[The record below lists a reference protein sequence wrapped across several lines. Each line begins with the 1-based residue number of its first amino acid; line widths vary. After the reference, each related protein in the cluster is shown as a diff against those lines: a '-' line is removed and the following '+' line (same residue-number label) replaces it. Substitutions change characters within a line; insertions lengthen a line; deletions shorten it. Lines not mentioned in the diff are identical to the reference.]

1 MFGSMCVA
9 GCTWKSEWLS
19 IIQRMANAACGAA
32 LKALKRIGRDVIDIM
47 SWSLGQAWEPP
58 SIKMD
63 EVFHKQ
69 KEYLFGHIEIVY
81 SATKNL
87 VKSIGNFYSLSK
99 TTSPRKLPS

>member
-1 MFGSMCVA
+1 
-9 GCTWKSEWLS
+9 
-19 IIQRMANAACGAA
+19 MANAVCDVA

-47 SWSLGQAWEPP
+47 SRSLGQA

>member
-1 MFGSMCVA
+1 MDGKCSVCFSLESLEKKG
-9 GCTWKSEWLS
+9 
-19 IIQRMANAACGAA
+19 
-32 LKALKRIGRDVIDIM
+32 DVIDIM
-47 SWSLGQAWEPP
+47 SRSLGQAWEPP